1 MTVMLR
7 HFSADTPSYDQIA
20 ALCGVPVGTVR
31 SRLGEAR
38 RKLVEAMAATADS
51 VHADALAA
59 SRASAL
65 EAAET
70 LAAAEQ
76 GRFAELTAERWT
88 PDAAYY
94 AGRQR
99 VGDRGFLIRGMAGD
113 LEAGYVSAS

>member
-1 MTVMLR
+1 
-7 HFSADTPSYDQIA
+7 
-20 ALCGVPVGTVR
+20 VR

-38 RKLVEAMAATADS
+38 RKLDEAMAATADS
-51 VHADALAA
+51 LHADALAA

-76 GRFAELTAERWT
+76 GRFAALTAERWT

-99 VGDRGFLIRGMAGD
+99 VGDRGFLIRGMADD
-113 LEAGYVSAS
+113 LEAG